1 MSKKILLDMIQNR
14 IVFYLDD
21 YALYNILAKLR

>member
-1 MSKKILLDMIQNR
+1 MSKKILVDMIQNR

-21 YALYNILAKLR
+21 YALYKISAKLR